1 VNKQELI
8 IQQQSGIVNM
18 IDFGEFWDGVLNT
31 LQSNISEQGFNTWF
45 SETKVMEMTEHSITV
60 KVPTQFIADYLNKN
74 YSELISEICFNLYH
88 NKYKIKFTGLQP
100 KKSVSYEYDNVASI
114 KPSAIHPTKLNQ
126 NYIFNQFVIG
136 TNNRFAHS
144 ASLAVAESP
153 GNTYN
158 PLFLYGESGMG
169 KTHLMQA
176 IGNYV
181 VEELEDKKVFYITT
195 EEFTNEMIDSIRR
208 NTMPAFRNK
217 FRNFDVLLIDDVHFL
232 SRKEGTQEEFFHT
245 FNALYEKKKQIV
257 LTSDRP
263 PKDIPDLEQRL
274 VTRFEWGLLAD
285 MKSPDFETRVAILKK
300 KADFENINLKDEVLA
315 FIAEHI
321 YSNVRALEGSL
332 IRVLAYASYNN
343 LNVEDITVEIAN
355 EILVDMISDK
365 IQEVNLENIMQKVCD
380 AYNITSIEIFDKTR
394 KNSIA
399 FPRQIAMYLS
409 NLLIPQLSLKEIAQ
423 YFKRKDHTTV
433 LHAKKTIEEKFKND
447 RELRIQIERLIKEI
461 KR

>member
-1 VNKQELI
+1 
-8 IQQQSGIVNM
+8 M

-45 SETKVMEMTEHSITV
+45 SETKVMELTENSITV

-100 KKSVSYEYDNVASI
+100 KKEPAYEYDNVASH
-114 KPSAIHPTKLNQ
+114 KPSAIHPTKLNK

-136 TNNRFAHS
+136 ANNRFAHS

-176 IGNYV
+176 VGNYV

-208 NTMPAFRNK
+208 NTMPEFRNK

-300 KADFENINLKDEVLA
+300 KADFEAINLRDEVIA

-332 IRVLAYASYNN
+332 IRILAYASYNN
-343 LNVEDITVEIAN
+343 LNVEDITVEMAN
-355 EILVDMISDK
+355 EILIDMISDK
-365 IQEVNLENIMQKVCD
+365 ISEVNLENIMQKVCD
-380 AYNITSIEIFDKTR
+380 AYSITPVEIFDKTR

-433 LHAKKTIEEKFKND
+433 LHAKKTIENKFKND

>member
-1 VNKQELI
+1 
-8 IQQQSGIVNM
+8 M
-18 IDFGEFWDGVLNT
+18 IDFDGFWQGILNT
-31 LQSNISEQGFNTWF
+31 LQDNISEQGFNTWF
-45 SETKVMEMTEHSITV
+45 IETKLINLADNELTV

-74 YSELISEICFNLYH
+74 YSELISEICFNLYGK
-88 NKYKIKFTGLQP
+88 KYKIKFTGTLPQQANVINKFENP
-100 KKSVSYEYDNVASI
+100 IPVNVATN
-114 KPSAIHPTKLNQ
+114 HPTKLNS
-126 NYIFNQFVIG
+126 NYNFTQFVIG
-136 TNNRFAHS
+136 TNNKFAHS

-176 IGNYV
+176 IGNFV
-181 VEELEDKKVFYITT
+181 VEEHVDKKVFYITT
-195 EEFTNEMIDSIRR
+195 EEFTNEMIDAIRT
-208 NTMPAFRNK
+208 NSMPRFRNK

-232 SRKEGTQEEFFHT
+232 SKKEGTQEEFFHT
-245 FNALYEKKKQIV
+245 FNALYEKRKQIV

-285 MKSPDFETRVAILKK
+285 LKSPDFETRVAILKK
-300 KADFENINLKDEVLA
+300 KADFEGINLRDDVLA

-332 IRVLAYASYNN
+332 IRILAYASYNN
-343 LNVEDITVEIAN
+343 LDVEDITVDIVS

-365 IQEVNLENIMQKVCD
+365 IQEVNLENIMQKVCA
-380 AYNITSIEIFDKTR
+380 AYNITPKEIFDKTR
-394 KNSIA
+394 KKNIA

-423 YFKRKDHTTV
+423 YYKRKDHTTV
-433 LHAKKTIEEKFKND
+433 LHAKKTIEDQFKND
-447 RELRIQIERLIKEI
+447 RELRIQIERLINEI

>member
-1 VNKQELI
+1 
-8 IQQQSGIVNM
+8 M

-45 SETKVMEMTEHSITV
+45 SETKVMELTENSITV

-88 NKYKIKFTGLQP
+88 NKYKVKFTGLQP
-100 KKSVSYEYDNVASI
+100 KKTISGYEYDNVSTTKQI
-114 KPSAIHPTKLNQ
+114 PIHPTKLNQ
-126 NYIFNQFVIG
+126 NYSFGQFVIG
-136 TNNRFAHS
+136 ANNRFAHS
-144 ASLAVAESP
+144 ASMAVAESP

-176 IGNYV
+176 VGNFV
-181 VEELEDKKVFYITT
+181 VDEHFDKKVFYITT

-208 NTMPAFRNK
+208 NTMPDFRNK

-232 SRKEGTQEEFFHT
+232 SKKEGTQEEFFHT

-300 KADFENINLKDEVLA
+300 KADFEGINLRNEVIE

-332 IRVLAYASYNN
+332 IRILAYASYNN
-343 LNVEDITVEIAN
+343 LDVEDINVEMAN

-380 AYNITSIEIFDKTR
+380 AYNIKPADIFDKTR

-423 YFKRKDHTTV
+423 YYKRKDHTTV

-447 RELRIQIERLIKEI
+447 RELRIQIERLIKDI

>member
-1 VNKQELI
+1 MVQKDVDMNDYEELW
-8 IQQQSGIVNM
+8 V
-18 IDFGEFWDGVLNT
+18 GVLDT
-31 LQSNISEQGFNTWF
+31 LRENISEQGFNTWF
-45 SETKVMEMTEHSITV
+45 NETHLIDIDNNLLSV

-74 YSELISEICFNLYH
+74 YSELICEICFNLYKS
-88 NKYKIKFTGLQP
+88 KYHIKFASSLPVIKQTD
-100 KKSVSYEYDNVASI
+100 YDNVENV
-114 KPSAIHPTKLNQ
+114 KPIPSYQTKLNM
-126 NYIFNQFVIG
+126 NYNFNEFVIG
-136 TNNRFAHS
+136 ANNKFAHS

-153 GNTYN
+153 GTTYN

-176 IGNYV
+176 VGNFV
-181 VEELEDKKVFYITT
+181 VNELVEKKVMYITT
-195 EEFTNEMIDSIRR
+195 EEFTNEMINAIRT
-208 NTMPAFRNK
+208 NTMANFRNK
-217 FRNFDVLLIDDVHFL
+217 FRNFDVLLIDDIHFL

-245 FNALYEKKKQIV
+245 FNSLYEKKKQIV

-300 KADFENINLKDEVLA
+300 KADFENIKLKGEVLE

-332 IRVLAYASYNN
+332 IRILAYASYNN
-343 LNVEDITVEIAN
+343 LDTENITVDMAG

-365 IQEVNLENIMQKVCD
+365 VQEVNLETIMEKVCE
-380 AYNITSIEIFDKTR
+380 AYNITQGQIFDKTR
-394 KNSIA
+394 KKNIA

-409 NLLIPQLSLKEIAQ
+409 NLLIPQLSLKDIAQ
-423 YFKRKDHTTV
+423 YYKRKDHTTV
-433 LHAKKTIEEKFKND
+433 LHAKKTIEEQFKNERD
-447 RELRIQIERLIKEI
+447 LRIQIERLIKEI
-461 KR
+461 KK